1 MNHSSLVSCRDAGI
15 RGVVTPVQPEE
26 FVEVLEWD
34 IGETE
39 VAAKADHQRMELWIA
54 PVIRCQREALVKL
67 VPLIS
72 MKFPQAGEVVLHPT
86 VPHRVDL
93 LSVPACVLGGERK
106 AADCSLS
113 WELSSADC
121 VDDLERAFLQRLVHV

>member
-1 MNHSSLVSCRDAGI
+1 MIALKPELTVSCRGAGI

-54 PVIRCQREALVKL
+54 PVTRCQREALVKL

-72 MKFPQAGEVVLHPT
+72 MKFEFWLPLNSPKER
-86 VPHRVDL
+86 RVGHDQ
-93 LSVPACVLGGERK
+93 
-106 AADCSLS
+106 
-113 WELSSADC
+113 
-121 VDDLERAFLQRLVHV
+121 VDFLANLWK